1 MLPEPGELF
10 REGRLRDAIA
20 AQQELVRATPAA
32 VARRWFLVELL
43 CFAEEWE
50 RADRLL
56 DVIASQAPEA
66 ALTVL
71 EFRQLLRGEATRRQ
85 VMNEGRAPHIIG
97 STGGSLYPV
106 IEALLSL
113 RNGELTEAESRIA
126 DIAAA
131 APAISGVRNG
141 EQRFDEFRD
150 LDDVFA
156 SFLEF
161 ITEGGEYHWVSI
173 TDLAVL
179 ETQQL
184 LRPRDL
190 IWRRAKLEL
199 KDGTGGEVYLPAMY
213 VSEGRD
219 KEDDMRLCRRTE
231 WIEEQDAPVRGI
243 GLRMFLVDIDD
254 VPIHELGRVEFQRD
268 NRAG

>member
-1 MLPEPGELF
+1 MPPEPGELF

-20 AQQELVRATPAA
+20 AQQDLVRAAPAD

-56 DVIASQAPEA
+56 DVIASQAPEM

-71 EFRQLLRGEATRRQ
+71 EFRQLLRGEGTRRQ

-97 STGGSLYPV
+97 PAGGSLYRV
-106 IEALLSL
+106 VEALMSL
-113 RNGELTEAESRIA
+113 RNGELTEVESKIA
-126 DIAAA
+126 DAAA
-131 APAISGVRNG
+131 ATPAVSGVRNG
-141 EQRFDEFRD
+141 EQQFDEFRD
-150 LDDVFA
+150 LDDVCAPF
-156 SFLEF
+156 FEF
-161 ITEGGEYHWVSI
+161 ITEGGEYHWVSVG
-173 TDLAVL
+173 DLAVL

-184 LRPRDL
+184 SRPRDL

-199 KDGTGGEVYLPAMY
+199 KDGTAGEVYLPAIY

-219 KEDDMRLCRRTE
+219 KDDDLRLCRRTE
-231 WIEEQDAPVRGI
+231 WFEEAGAPVRGI
-243 GLRMFLVDIDD
+243 GLRMFLVGDDD
-254 VPIHELGRVEFQRD
+254 VPIHELGRVEFRRD
-268 NRAG
+268 DGAG

>member
-1 MLPEPGELF
+1 MLPEPAELF
-10 REGRLRDAIA
+10 RKGRLRDAIA
-20 AQQELVRATPAA
+20 AQQELVRAAPAD

-56 DVIASQAPEA
+56 DVIASQAPEM

-71 EFRQLLRGEATRRQ
+71 EFRQLLRGEGTRRH

-97 STGGSLYPV
+97 PTGESLYPV
-106 IEALLSL
+106 VGALLSL
-113 RNGELTEAESRIA
+113 RNGALSEAEGKIA
-126 DIAAA
+126 DVAATTSA
-131 APAISGVRNG
+131 VSGVRNG

-150 LDDVFA
+150 LDDVCA

-161 ITEGGEYHWVSI
+161 ITESGEYHWVSV
-173 TDLAVL
+173 TDLAMI

-184 LRPRDL
+184 SRPRDL
-190 IWRRAKLEL
+190 IWRRAKLEI
-199 KDGTGGEVYLPAMY
+199 KDGTAGEVYLPALY

-219 KEDDMRLCRRTE
+219 KEDDLRLCRRTE
-231 WIEEQDAPVRGI
+231 WIEDQGAPVRGI
-243 GLRMFLVDIDD
+243 GLRMFLVGVDD
-254 VPIHELGRVEFQRD
+254 VPIHELGHVEFRRND
-268 NRAG
+268 RAG